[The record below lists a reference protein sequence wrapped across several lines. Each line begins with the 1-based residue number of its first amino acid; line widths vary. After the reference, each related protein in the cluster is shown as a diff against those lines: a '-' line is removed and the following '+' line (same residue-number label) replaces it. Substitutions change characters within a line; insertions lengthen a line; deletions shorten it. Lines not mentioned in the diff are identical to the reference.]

1 MANSFHS
8 FSRRLSRRIILI
20 VLVMMV
26 LMGVGMVTWT
36 MRLLENLT
44 ESHYQVVM
52 EDANQALEKELRA
65 IEVAALNDAAE
76 VERHL
81 SSPQDVFETLVR
93 NLRQNT
99 GVYSYFA
106 GFEPYFFPKE
116 GQWFCANI
124 VWAARP

>member
-1 MANSFHS
+1 MRFALFFIPLHPVMANSFQS

-52 EDANQALEKELRA
+52 EDASRRA
-65 IEVAALNDAAE
+65 G
-76 VERHL
+76 
-81 SSPQDVFETLVR
+81 
-93 NLRQNT
+93 
-99 GVYSYFA
+99 GV
-106 GFEPYFFPKE
+106 GL
-116 GQWFCANI
+116 
-124 VWAARP
+124 